1 MACGCGNMR
10 FMRIKEDQVAQIGEM
25 WGRGANLGKHSF
37 FMGIGRSSLMIE
49 IFLEQLMQIF
59 QSWWVGASDGRCVEG
74 GQLCRYSSL
83 LSLVFGEI
91 PMLIF
96 CF

>member
-25 WGRGANLGKHSF
+25 WGGGANLDKKNF
-37 FMGIGRSSLMIE
+37 CGRSSLLIE

-59 QSWWVGASDGRCVEG
+59 QSWWVGAGDGRCVEG

-83 LSLVFGEI
+83 LSLVFGGM